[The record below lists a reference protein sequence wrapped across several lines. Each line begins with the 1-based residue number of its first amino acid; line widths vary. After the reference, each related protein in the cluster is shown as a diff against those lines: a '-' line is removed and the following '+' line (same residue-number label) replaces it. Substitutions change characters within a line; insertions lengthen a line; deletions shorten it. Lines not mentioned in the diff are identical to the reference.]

1 MAQPRHPTEQFPS
14 SHFLVCAGTIL
25 FESSRAPLRVCL
37 LRHTVRDEWLL
48 PKGRKDLGEHVP
60 ATALRET
67 FEETGYP
74 CVPLA
79 LDLVTRAPAPGA
91 QTKDAPARV
100 RACADEPFML
110 TLRHITVEGAADAGG
125 AGAGA
130 GAKLVWWFA
139 AVRTGAD
146 KVDGTQ
152 TAVESFESRF
162 FAVDEALR
170 VATFQADRD
179 VIAAAVELV
188 RATYP
193 EAREGFVREQE
204 QEQSLSL

>member
-1 MAQPRHPTEQFPS
+1 MAQSRNPTQQFRS
-14 SHFLVCAGTIL
+14 THFLTCAGTIL
-25 FESSRAPLRVCL
+25 FESTRAPLRVCL
-37 LRHTVRDEWLL
+37 LHHTVRNEWLL

-74 CVPLA
+74 CVALP

-91 QTKDAPARV
+91 QTKDAPACV
-100 RACADEPFML
+100 RGCADEPFML
-110 TLRHITVEGAADAGG
+110 TLRRTAVDGEEGAGV
-125 AGAGA
+125 
-130 GAKLVWWFA
+130 KLVWWFA

-162 FAVDEALR
+162 FGVDEALR

-179 VIAAAVELV
+179 VIAAAIELV

-193 EAREGFVREQE
+193 EAREESGQVP
-204 QEQSLSL
+204 EQSQRL

>member
-1 MAQPRHPTEQFPS
+1 MAQSRSPTELFRS
-14 SHFLVCAGTIL
+14 SHFLVCAGSIL
-25 FESSRAPLRVCL
+25 FESTRAPLRVCL
-37 LRHTVRDEWLL
+37 LHHMVRDEWLL
-48 PKGRKDLGEHVP
+48 PKGRKDLREHVP

-74 CVPLA
+74 CTALP

-91 QTKDAPARV
+91 QTKDAQACV

-110 TLRHITVEGAADAGG
+110 MLRRTGSADADAEEGV
-125 AGAGA
+125 
-130 GAKLVWWFA
+130 KLVWWFA
-139 AVRTGAD
+139 AVRTPGAD
-146 KVDGTQ
+146 KVEGTQ
-152 TAVESFESRF
+152 TAIESFESRF

-179 VIAAAVELV
+179 VIAAAIELV

-193 EAREGFVREQE
+193 EAREESGQVP
-204 QEQSLSL
+204 EQSQRL